1 MPKQTI
7 TESEYTVMKILWS
20 AEKPISLGEIIK
32 KLPDGST
39 WSRNT
44 VGTLLTRLCDKGV
57 AAYERHGKANLYYAV
72 LCEKDY
78 SMDETKSL
86 LSKLYKGS
94 VGNLVASL
102 YESREISENEIAK
115 LREIIEK

>member
-7 TESEYTVMKILWS
+7 TESEYTIMKVLWS
-20 AEKPISLGEIIK
+20 AEKPLSLGEILK
-32 KLPDGST
+32 VLSDGST

-44 VGTLLTRLCDKGV
+44 VGTLLMRLCDKGV
-57 AAYERHGKANLYYAV
+57 AAYERRGKVNFYYAV

-78 SMDETKSL
+78 SMGETKSL

-94 VGNLVASL
+94 IGNLVASL
-102 YESREISENEIAK
+102 YENREISENEIAK